1 MEKLIKKVKILCWNF
16 SLFGGEGAESGVEEL
31 YSSLKE
37 MISDN
42 RKNKELYQHEI
53 ASHLSIIIYDYLEVK
68 EYVNWQSSIKKH
80 YANCF
85 KKNILPI
92 FIGGNHLS
100 VLPIYNYY
108 TETNTKTL
116 IISFDAHVDAYD
128 YDKNKTKMNHGN
140 FLFHFKKNNNVDLI
154 HIGNRELS
162 LKRSAVD
169 GIINNIFSMQYIID
183 HGVDRLIEEICEIS
197 KQYDEI
203 HLDIDVDVFDQSIIG
218 ATGVPMPFGLYP
230 QQMIKILSGIWSE
243 KIVGLSIT
251 EFNSIINDN
260 NKSKPFLMWFIEYL
274 ILLIYRNDINKKDSV
289 FF

>member
-1 MEKLIKKVKILCWNF
+1 
-16 SLFGGEGAESGVEEL
+16 
-31 YSSLKE
+31 
-37 MISDN
+37 
-42 RKNKELYQHEI
+42 
-53 ASHLSIIIYDYLEVK
+53 
-68 EYVNWQSSIKKH
+68 
-80 YANCF
+80 
-85 KKNILPI
+85 
-92 FIGGNHLS
+92 
-100 VLPIYNYY
+100 
-108 TETNTKTL
+108 
-116 IISFDAHVDAYD
+116 
-128 YDKNKTKMNHGN
+128 
-140 FLFHFKKNNNVDLI
+140 
-154 HIGNRELS
+154 
-162 LKRSAVD
+162 
-169 GIINNIFSMQYIID
+169 MQYIID